1 MPNFN
6 EQDQSIKEFEVEK
19 AYLQFIFPFT
29 LKDECSDSL
38 SQLLQQQGYEFFT
51 LDNSHLQDKYYGDH
65 HTVSHY
71 RMERVFLPNIEPI
84 IFPSDS
90 TKKEGFRRF
99 SKAFNQEFFLKG
111 KYLQTTFQLLS
122 IDIIIC
128 PFQIGMMNIRVELPD
143 NMSYSEVIEFTDLF
157 RVMEPLVEEDSDIQ
171 IGTKNQSYKMIK
183 DFIFESLSP
192 FMKDF
197 LDEKNTN
204 SSYFG
209 SLPFYIDERLYVV
222 GSIVLQEESKLE
234 VQDLYRLG
242 SISGFD
248 NKGHPFIG
256 AKNPAYMERFYDD
269 HVYDRWADETYYVV
283 TDYMFA
289 CITKSQGELAH
300 TLANQMFGQYYY
312 SFLLFYYY
320 RIILMKLTYDQRR
333 IHKGQNEVEV
343 DTLIV
348 QITEFSAKIYNPEI
362 NSRLAGKEISN
373 YFKKSLGI
381 DNLFNQVN
389 KTLNDLYKNQERMT
403 SKRHNSLLQ
412 ILTLY
417 TVVSGIYG
425 MNLVIQ
431 NWKGKIKWDKVL
443 HYTIFEDIALLVA
456 LSGIGISSVIAIQA
470 VKSYVKEKKRNKKN
484 YL

>member
-1 MPNFN
+1 MPNFK
-6 EQDQSIKEFEVEK
+6 EQNQSVKEFTVEK
-19 AYLQFIFPFT
+19 AYLQFIFPFA
-29 LKDECSDSL
+29 LKKDCSNKL
-38 SQLLQQQGYEFFT
+38 IQQLQQQGYEFFT

-65 HTVSHY
+65 TVSHY
-71 RMERVFLPNIEPI
+71 QMEKIFLPNIEPI
-84 IFPSDS
+84 IFPSDL

-99 SKAFNQEFFLKG
+99 SKTFNQEYFLKG

-171 IGTKNQSYKMIK
+171 IGIKNQSYKMIK
-183 DFIFESLSP
+183 DFIFESLCP

-197 LDEKNTN
+197 LDEKNAN

-222 GSIVLQEESKLE
+222 GYIALQEDSMLDVEE
-234 VQDLYRLG
+234 IYRLG

-248 NKGHPFIG
+248 NKGHPFTG
-256 AKNPAYMERFYDD
+256 AKNSAYMKRFYDN

-283 TDYMFA
+283 TDYTFSCM
-289 CITKSQGELAH
+289 TKSQGEL
-300 TLANQMFGQYYY
+300 TYMLANQMFGQYYY

-320 RIILMKLTYDQRR
+320 RIALMKLTYDQRKL
-333 IHKGQNEVEV
+333 HKGIKGIDV
-343 DTLIV
+343 DNLIM
-348 QITEFSAKIYNPEI
+348 QITEFSAKIYNTEI

-373 YFKKSLGI
+373 YVRKVLDI
-381 DNLFNQVN
+381 DKLFTQVN
-389 KTLNDLYKNQERMT
+389 KTLNDLYKNEERMT
-403 SKRHNSLLQ
+403 SKKHNYLLQ
-412 ILTLY
+412 ILTVY
-417 TVVSGIYG
+417 TVISGIYG
-425 MNLVIQ
+425 MNLVIH
-431 NWKGKIKWDKVL
+431 NWEGKIAWDKFS
-443 HYTIFEDIALLVA
+443 HYTIFEYIALFVA
-456 LSGIGISSVIAIQA
+456 LSGIIISTGMAIQA
-470 VKSYVKEKKRNKKN
+470 VRSYIRAKKRRRKN

>member
-1 MPNFN
+1 MPNFKG
-6 EQDQSIKEFEVEK
+6 QDQSVKKFVVEK
-19 AYLQFIFPFT
+19 AYLQFVFPFA
-29 LKDECSDSL
+29 LKKDGADDL
-38 SQLLQQQGYEFFT
+38 IQQLRQQGYEFFT
-51 LDNSHLQDKYYGDH
+51 LDNVHLQDKYYGDH
-65 HTVSHY
+65 IVSHY
-71 RMERVFLPNIEPI
+71 HMERIFLPNIEPI
-84 IFPSDS
+84 IFPTDS
-90 TKKEGFRRF
+90 TKKGGFRRF
-99 SKAFNQEFFLKG
+99 SKAFNQEYFLKG
-111 KYLQTTFQLLS
+111 KYLQTNFHLLS

-128 PFQIGMMNIRVELPD
+128 PFQIGMMDIRVELPD
-143 NMSYSEVIEFTDLF
+143 NMSYSEVMEFTDLF
-157 RVMEPLVEEDSDIQ
+157 RVMEPLIDEYSDIQ
-171 IGTKNQSYKMIK
+171 VGTKSHSYKEIK
-183 DFIFESLSP
+183 DFVFESLCP

-197 LDEKNTN
+197 LDQKNTN

-209 SLPFYIDERLYVV
+209 SLPFYIDERLYVI
-222 GSIVLQEESKLE
+222 GYIALQEDSMVDVEE
-234 VQDLYRLG
+234 IYRLG
-242 SISGFD
+242 NISGFD

-256 AKNPAYMERFYDD
+256 AKNPAYMKRFYDN
-269 HVYDRWADETYYVV
+269 HVYDRWADETYYVI
-283 TDYMFA
+283 TDYMFS

-300 TLANQMFGQYYY
+300 MLANQMFGQYYY

-333 IHKGQNEVEV
+333 IHKGRNEVEV

-348 QITEFSAKIYNPEI
+348 QITEFSAKIYNPEV
-362 NSRLAGKEISN
+362 NSRLAGKEISS
-373 YFKKSLGI
+373 YLKKVLGI

-417 TVVSGIYG
+417 AVVSGIYG

-431 NWKGKIKWDKVL
+431 NWEGEIKWDKIL

-456 LSGIGISSVIAIQA
+456 LSGIGISSVMAIQA
-470 VKSYVKEKKRNKKN
+470 VKSYIKEKKRGKKK